1 MRSARPVG
9 SIAGARAPPH
19 APSRAHC
26 RAPCTVRGP
35 RAAPR
40 PWEAGCRFGGAASL
54 RISKSRAPG
63 FPETERGVVSF
74 SLISEKT
81 DGPRAGGATGTPGF
95 SICRTGYRASGV
107 ETTPAVAASA
117 SASASAA
124 ARRPPLTSACR
135 PSSSSTSQRRDI
147 ASAAS
152 RPRNLHPMRRHNHC
166 IQRTRRPVAAA
177 FWPPPPSPPSPPPPP
192 PTSSPHLRSAQVCMH
207 ASRARASRAALP
219 AGGSSAQPACPSL
232 QATSYVHLSLVLVL
246 VPPQVPLSGRPLP

>member
-1 MRSARPVG
+1 M
-9 SIAGARAPPH
+9 
-19 APSRAHC
+19 
-26 RAPCTVRGP
+26 
-35 RAAPR
+35 
-40 PWEAGCRFGGAASL
+40 
-54 RISKSRAPG
+54 
-63 FPETERGVVSF
+63 
-74 SLISEKT
+74 ISETT

-107 ETTPAVAASA
+107 ETTPAVAA

-246 VPPQVPLSGRPLP
+246 VPPPGAVIWSTLAVIRKPHTRHVAVGARVVECRADRCP

>member
-1 MRSARPVG
+1 MRGARPVG

-40 PWEAGCRFGGAASL
+40 PWEVGGRFGGAASL

-107 ETTPAVAASA
+107 ETTPAVAARRRRRRRRRGGLLSPPHA
-117 SASASAA
+117 APRHPRPASAA
-124 ARRPPLTSACR
+124 TSPQLRVVHATSTPCADTTTA
-135 PSSSSTSQRRDI
+135 SS
-147 ASAAS
+147 APAA
-152 RPRNLHPMRRHNHC
+152 
-166 IQRTRRPVAAA
+166 
-177 FWPPPPSPPSPPPPP
+177 PSPPP
-192 PTSSPHLRSAQVCMH
+192 SGRLHLHLRRHHRHRQLLRLIYGRRRSACTPAGREPVAPRCPPVGAQPNR
-207 ASRARASRAALP
+207 RARR
-219 AGGSSAQPACPSL
+219 CRR
-232 QATSYVHLSLVLVL
+232 HLMFTCHLYLYL
-246 VPPQVPLSGRPLP
+246 YPPQVPLSGRPLP